1 MVRSKMIIDTFWK
14 KFQQNISEV
23 MKMNVSIF
31 KHIIFR
37 MCRFFD
43 TLFGNVSI
51 FRQAQTYI
59 RENNIE
65 ENIFN
70 RRVRARELQIKSKVF
85 SYSSETYF
93 QLCVSNINYIPR
105 SFNYINRD
113 NNLNILRQSKTV
125 YILRGS

>member
-1 MVRSKMIIDTFWK
+1 
-14 KFQQNISEV
+14 
-23 MKMNVSIF
+23 MNVSIF
-31 KHIIFR
+31 EHIIFR

-70 RRVRARELQIKSKVF
+70 RRVRARKLQIKSKVF
-85 SYSSETYF
+85 SYSSESYF
-93 QLCVSNINYIPR
+93 QLCVSNKNIFPGLLIILIETIIQVYQ
-105 SFNYINRD
+105 D
-113 NNLNILRQSKTV
+113 NLRQFI
-125 YILRGS
+125 Y

>member
-1 MVRSKMIIDTFWK
+1 
-14 KFQQNISEV
+14 
-23 MKMNVSIF
+23 
-31 KHIIFR
+31 

-85 SYSSETYF
+85 SYSSDTYF